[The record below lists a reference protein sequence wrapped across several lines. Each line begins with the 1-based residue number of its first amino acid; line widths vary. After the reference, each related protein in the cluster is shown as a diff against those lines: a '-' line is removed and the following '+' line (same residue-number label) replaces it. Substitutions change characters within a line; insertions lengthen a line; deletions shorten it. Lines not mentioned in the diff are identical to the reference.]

1 MPQGLR
7 IRLGETGAGLS
18 GGEARRLTL
27 VVVGATETAIQQSG
41 LSTAPV
47 TTGAAAALTL
57 AAAAAIEVR
66 ADRAGHLEDVAA
78 AGILPEDLPGLG
90 KSAGVKVAVAQA
102 IQARTLASS
111 GWLAKALHLGSA
123 ANVRKLL
130 SQAKG
135 SGRY

>member
-1 MPQGLR
+1 MTSDGHRQERAAERER
-7 IRLGETGAGLS
+7 ILGE
-18 GGEARRLTL
+18 
-27 VVVGATETAIQQSG
+27 
-41 LSTAPV
+41 
-47 TTGAAAALTL
+47 AL
-57 AAAAAIEVR
+57 
-66 ADRAGHLEDVAA
+66 AA

-111 GWLAKALHLGSA
+111 AWLAKALHLGSA

-130 SQAKG
+130 RQAKG